1 MRKSGKKFFSIIL
14 AGSLLAGGI
23 AAGNAGVSEAA
34 QAVSLQSKTLTL
46 DLSKKTTKKIKV
58 KKAKGVIVKKVTFSP
73 KNKGIIVVKKKGTL
87 TANVTAKVEGST
99 KIKVT
104 VKYQKN
110 GKTAKKTFTCKV
122 TVKSGST
129 STEKTPEPMIETTPS
144 QQPQSTEQP
153 TPSQQPQST
162 EQPTP
167 QVVVNGNITSVKAV
181 LPDRTQKTSGEEQMY
196 GNSDDGWKKE
206 VKKWAEQEKQVDMKK
221 FYTDTLRCFLSEEKS
236 TVYSPINVYM
246 ALAMLAEVGDQASET
261 QSQILNLLQVQ
272 DTDTLREHIHA
283 LWNAN
288 YYSAKSAESL
298 LGNSLWLS
306 NRESYNEDLMKT
318 LAEYYHASSFSGT
331 MGSENYN
338 QELRNW
344 VNEYTKD
351 LLKDSVQDMKLETD
365 TVMDLIS
372 TIYFKAGWLEKFS
385 QKFTKKEIFHGKSGD
400 KEVDMMHR
408 SGDNSVYMGDK
419 FTGLSLNLSAGKMH
433 FILPKEGTALSDVIA
448 DEEVMDM
455 IGVGTVDSAKRREKM
470 DYGVVRMSIPKF
482 RLQSKIDLAAG
493 LNLLGVTKAFD
504 RENAQFRKLLTN
516 LQPYENVYVSK
527 TSHAA
532 MVEVDEDGVTGAA
545 YTEITMSKATA
556 VRDPKTIDFVL
567 DRPFYYIVTGEDG
580 SILFAGTVYDI

>member
-14 AGSLLAGGI
+14 AGSLLVGGI
-23 AAGNAGVSEAA
+23 AAGNAGISEAA

-58 KKAKGVIVKKVTFSP
+58 KKAKGVTVKKVTFSP

-110 GKTAKKTFTCKV
+110 GKTAQKTFTCKV
-122 TVKSGST
+122 TVKSGSKN
-129 STEKTPEPMIETTPS
+129 TEKTPEPTEETKPS

-153 TPSQQPQST
+153 K
-162 EQPTP
+162 P
-167 QVVVNGNITSVKAV
+167 QVVEKGDIKAVNAV
-181 LPDRTQKTSGEEQMY
+181 LPERTQAPSGGEQVYGTS
-196 GNSDDGWKKE
+196 NDGWKKE
-206 VKKWAEQEKQVDMKK
+206 VAKWAEQEKQVEMKK

-246 ALAMLAEVGDQASET
+246 ALAMLAEVGDPESET
-261 QSQILNLLQVQ
+261 QSQILNLLQVP
-272 DTDTLREHIHA
+272 DTGTLREHIHA

-288 YYSAKSAESL
+288 YYSADSAESL

-306 NRESYNEDLMKT
+306 NRESYNEDLLKT
-318 LAEYYHASSFSGT
+318 LAEYYYASSFSGT
-331 MGSENYN
+331 VGAENYN

-351 LLKDSVQDMKLETD
+351 LLKDSVQDMKLDAD
-365 TVMDLIS
+365 TVLDLIS
-372 TIYFKAGWLEKFS
+372 TIYFKAGWLDSFS
-385 QKFTKKEIFHGKSGD
+385 KELTKKEIFHGKSGD

-408 SGDNSVYMGDK
+408 SSDNSVYMGDK
-419 FTGLSLNLSAGKMH
+419 FSGLSLNLSAGQMH

-448 DEEVMDM
+448 DEEVMEM
-455 IGVGTVDSAKRREKM
+455 IGVGTVDRTKRSEKM
-470 DYGVVRMSIPKF
+470 VYGRVRMSIPKF
-482 RLQSKIDLAAG
+482 KLQSKIDLAAG
-493 LNLLGVTKAFD
+493 LQSLGVTKAFD
-504 RENAQFRKLLTN
+504 KYNAQFRKLLTN
-516 LQPYENVYVSK
+516 LQPYENLYVSK
-527 TSHAA
+527 ASHAA

-545 YTEITMSKATA
+545 YTEITIEKATS
-556 VRDPKTIDFVL
+556 VRNPKTIDFVL